1 MREEEF
7 SVTPWEVKGKV
18 DYDRLIKEF
27 GTDKIEEG
35 LLTEIKKYT
44 HDLHPLLKRKI
55 FFSHRDLDWI
65 LAEYSKGVK
74 FYLYTGRGPSG
85 DVHLGH
91 LVPWIFT
98 KWLQDKFDVELWFQ
112 LTDDEKYLFEK
123 KLGIRD
129 AKKFARS
136 NALDIIALGF
146 DPEKTHI
153 FSDIQL
159 SGLLYPQALKV
170 AKRVNF
176 STTKAIF
183 GFNEQSNI
191 GQIFFTS
198 MQAVPAFLPS
208 ALAEKNIPCLIP
220 HAIDQDPHFRL
231 ARDVLPKL
239 GYLKPAAI
247 HCKFFPGL
255 KEGGKMSASKREDA
269 IFTTDSKADVKKK
282 ISNAFTGGATSIKE
296 QRTKGGNPDKC
307 SIFQYY
313 CYLFEWD
320 DEKLQTIRNECK
332 GGSLLC
338 GECKKRL
345 IERVEKFL
353 EDHQRKR
360 EEAKDL
366 LDKYLVEHSKKIFEL
381 YDK

>member
-1 MREEEF
+1 
-7 SVTPWEVKGKV
+7 
-18 DYDRLIKEF
+18 
-27 GTDKIEEG
+27 
-35 LLTEIKKYT
+35 
-44 HDLHPLLKRKI
+44 
-55 FFSHRDLDWI
+55 
-65 LAEYSKGVK
+65 
-74 FYLYTGRGPSG
+74 
-85 DVHLGH
+85 
-91 LVPWIFT
+91 
-98 KWLQDKFDVELWFQ
+98 
-112 LTDDEKYLFEK
+112 
-123 KLGIRD
+123 
-129 AKKFARS
+129 
-136 NALDIIALGF
+136 LDIIALGF
-146 DPEKTHI
+146 DPKKTYI

-239 GYLKPAAI
+239 DYLKPAAI

-282 ISNAFTGGATSIKE
+282 ISNAFTGGAISIKE
-296 QRTKGGNPDKC
+296 QRTKGGDPDKC
-307 SIFQYY
+307 SIFHYY
-313 CYLFEWD
+313 YYLFEWD
-320 DEKLQTIRNECK
+320 DDKLQAIHNDCK
-332 GGSLLC
+332 SGSLLC

-345 IERVEKFL
+345 IERVQKFL
-353 EDHQRKR
+353 EDHQKKR
-360 EEAKDL
+360 EKAKDL
-366 LDKYLVEHSKKIFEL
+366 LDKYLVGDPQKILRL
-381 YDK
+381 YD